1 MLPGVVRWSLVL
13 LLELVETHWD
23 HPSLKGS
30 PAGLLDRQ
38 DIIEALHSDLAAQ
51 LLV

>member
-13 LLELVETHWD
+13 LLKLVETHWD

-30 PAGLLDRQ
+30 PAGLLDCQ
-38 DIIEALHSDLAAQ
+38 DILKRENVLHPGSFLA
-51 LLV
+51 